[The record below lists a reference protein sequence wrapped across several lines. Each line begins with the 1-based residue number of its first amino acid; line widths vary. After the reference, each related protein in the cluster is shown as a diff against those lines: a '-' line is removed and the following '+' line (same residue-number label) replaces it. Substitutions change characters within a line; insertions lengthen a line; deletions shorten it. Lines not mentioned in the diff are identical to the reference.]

1 MIYNSKYNEHTSN
14 IFKQLKLL
22 KVGDILTIEQIKCYH
37 KYTHNK
43 LPQYL
48 QDIPIR
54 INQNLHT
61 HNTRQAN
68 KIHIT
73 RIHHEFARR
82 LIRNSTPYTI
92 NNLPGQVTSKIRTH
106 IAKQDSQHTRNIFY
120 TVLSRNLHSTKL
132 LCIAQSSSIFSMTF

>member
-1 MIYNSKYNEHTSN
+1 MIYNSKYNAHTSN

-22 KVGDILTIEQIKCYH
+22 KICDILTIEQLKFYY

-48 QDIPIR
+48 QGIPIT

-61 HNTRQAN
+61 HNSRQA
-68 KIHIT
+68 KEIHVT

-82 LIRNSTPYTI
+82 LVRNSIPYTI
-92 NNLPGQVTSKIRTH
+92 NNLPEQVVSKIRTH
-106 IAKQDSQHTRNIFY
+106 SLTGFTTYANFFFIYSPIKKVALY
-120 TVLSRNLHSTKL
+120 
-132 LCIAQSSSIFSMTF
+132 

>member
-1 MIYNSKYNEHTSN
+1 MIYNSKYNAHTSN

-22 KVGDILTIEQIKCYH
+22 KICDILTIEQLKLYH

-43 LPQYL
+43 PPQYL
-48 QDIPIR
+48 QDIPIS

-68 KIHIT
+68 DIHVT

-82 LIRNSTPYTI
+82 LVRNSIPYTI
-92 NNLPGQVTSKIRTH
+92 NNLPRQVVSKYAL
-106 IAKQDSQHTRNIFY
+106 IA
-120 TVLSRNLHSTKL
+120 
-132 LCIAQSSSIFSMTF
+132 